1 MKSTE
6 RGGLEA
12 TTADGGES
20 ERGSVPGGHGHK
32 PGRCAVS
39 FMGGPLLGLRSDWTL
54 AQDPDFCR
62 SFTIE
67 YFINCAGLDVPFIWG
82 DAGDGEGPFPC
93 LTFCWQESGSAAEI
107 QVRVACVFAT

>member
-1 MKSTE
+1 
-6 RGGLEA
+6 
-12 TTADGGES
+12 
-20 ERGSVPGGHGHK
+20 
-32 PGRCAVS
+32 
-39 FMGGPLLGLRSDWTL
+39 MGGPLLGLRSDWTL

-93 LTFCWQESGSAAEI
+93 LTFCWQDDSSFCLFDAHGIVLEQIVAFIDEGMSDGSCLLRGRKPCAGLH
-107 QVRVACVFAT
+107 